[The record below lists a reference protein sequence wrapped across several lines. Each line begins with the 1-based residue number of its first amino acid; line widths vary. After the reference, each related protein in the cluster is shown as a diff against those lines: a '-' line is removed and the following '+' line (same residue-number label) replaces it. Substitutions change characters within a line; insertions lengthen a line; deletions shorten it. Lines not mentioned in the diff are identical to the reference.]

1 MPPTFKSEYQELVDA
16 PNETLE
22 VEYKSWLDL
31 SENGAR
37 ADLARHIAA
46 IANSGGGDIVFGFDD
61 QLQRDTVFA
70 IVRKHLEPN
79 GCKACKRSPVLARQL
94 IE

>member
-46 IANSGGGDIVFGFDD
+46 IAIVAAAISFSALMINYS
-61 QLQRDTVFA
+61 LQDRTR
-70 IVRKHLEPN
+70 IRT
-79 GCKACKRSPVLARQL
+79 
-94 IE
+94 